1 MHSRLLLGRRH
12 LLQIFECDDRT
23 SIPSDRWL
31 VIIVE
36 TKRGLLQI
44 PKPVIIANT
53 PANRYSLLPRV
64 YGLDVM
70 AHQLRRRDCN
80 PQIAY
85 TGGISVLSPLKI

>member
-1 MHSRLLLGRRH
+1 M
-12 LLQIFECDDRT
+12 
-23 SIPSDRWL
+23 
-31 VIIVE
+31 
-36 TKRGLLQI
+36 QI

-85 TGGISVLSPLKI
+85 TRGNFGSISPKDLTVAVQHLSALAIGY